1 VRTPQSHLGEKRKQS
16 QVRREGGTWE
26 GKWIE
31 GWGREREEGNL
42 VWYWVREK
50 DQSPEVQKKKWK

>member
-1 VRTPQSHLGEKRKQS
+1 LGEKRKQS